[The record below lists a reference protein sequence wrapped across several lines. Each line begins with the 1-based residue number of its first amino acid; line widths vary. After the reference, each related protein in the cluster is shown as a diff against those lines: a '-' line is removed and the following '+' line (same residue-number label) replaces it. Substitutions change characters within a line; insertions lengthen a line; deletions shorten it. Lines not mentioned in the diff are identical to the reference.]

1 MNLRSRR
8 LDGVGVRVS
17 IGMVAS
23 PHPTA
28 SEAGLSVL
36 QAGGNAIDAAV
47 ATAFTLCVVTPGS
60 TGIAGYGGCLL
71 AYLADRQAPLAI
83 DFTSTAPAAAR
94 SDMYRIIARGE
105 GAFDVADGEN
115 VFGARAV
122 DTPGV
127 VAGLVMAHRH
137 GRLPLTTVMEP
148 AVAAAADGFSIDE
161 YTIQRIAE
169 AVVPHRKRF
178 PEVFRLFTLNGQL
191 PRAGDRVRNSELAP
205 VLERIGR
212 EGADAF
218 YHGDVARAVVD
229 VVRQSG
235 GLLTPDDLAAYRAR
249 EHALISTPYR
259 NAIIHTPGLPTGGIT
274 ALQMLRVLETLPAAT
289 LRSDQE
295 MAHAFA
301 EINKVCWRQRLT
313 RHGDPD
319 YVAVDPTTE
328 LGDSL
333 IARLGDVAAA
343 GMKAPAAGELIM
355 ADPAVSTVHIC
366 TADRQGNVVS
376 LTQTHGGSFGSLVA
390 VPGTGIV
397 LGHGMSRFDPR
408 PDRAN
413 SIAPGK
419 RPLHN
424 MSPMLLTQGDR
435 PLFCI
440 GGAGGRTIQGNVA
453 HMIVRVVDRG
463 ETLEDA
469 MDAPRFHIET
479 AEPVLVEEGGDAIAA
494 GLGKLGHQVKM
505 RPRFGSLQA
514 IYFDGDG
521 SMTGVADKRRAGTIR
536 FE

>member
-1 MNLRSRR
+1 M
-8 LDGVGVRVS
+8 GVRVS
-17 IGMVAS
+17 LGMVAS

-28 SEAGLSVL
+28 SEAGLKVL
-36 QAGGNAIDAAV
+36 RAGGNAFDAAV
-47 ATAFTLCVVTPGS
+47 AAAFTLCVVTPGS
-60 TGIAGYGGCLL
+60 TGIAGYGGCLI
-71 AYLADRQAPLAI
+71 AYLADREAPVAI

-94 SDMYRIIARGE
+94 PDMYRIIARSE
-105 GAFDVADGEN
+105 GAFDVADREN
-115 VFGARAV
+115 VYGARSV

-137 GRLPLTTVMEP
+137 GRLPLTTVVEP
-148 AVAAAADGFSIDE
+148 AVSAAADGYPIDQ
-161 YTIQRIAE
+161 YTIERIVE
-169 AVVPHRKRF
+169 AVVPHRERF
-178 PEVFRLFTLNGQL
+178 PEVFGLFTLRGQL
-191 PRAGDRVRNSELAP
+191 PRPGDRMRNPELAP

-218 YHGDVARAVVD
+218 YRGEVARAVVD
-229 VVRQSG
+229 VVQQRG
-235 GLLTPDDLAAYRAR
+235 GLLTTADLAGYRAR

-259 NAIIHTPGLPTGGIT
+259 DAIINTPGLPTGGIT
-274 ALQMLRVLETLPAAT
+274 ALQILRVLETLPAEA
-289 LRSDQE
+289 LRSDHE
-295 MAHAFA
+295 MTHAFA

-319 YVAVDPTTE
+319 HVAVDPAAE
-328 LGDSL
+328 LGDAL
-333 IARLGDVAAA
+333 ITRLSASAAA
-343 GMKAPAAGELIM
+343 GMKAPASGELIM
-355 ADPAVSTVHIC
+355 ADPAISTVHIC
-366 TADRQGNVVS
+366 TADREGNVVS

-390 VPGTGIV
+390 VPGTGII

-424 MSPMLLTQGDR
+424 MSPMLLTRGGK
-435 PLFCI
+435 PFLCI

-479 AEPVLVEEGGDAIAA
+479 TEPVFVEEGGDAIAA
-494 GLGKLGHQVKM
+494 GLRTLGHQVKM

-514 IYFDGDG
+514 ICFDGDG
-521 SMTGVADKRRAGTIR
+521 SMTGVADKRRAGTIC
-536 FE
+536 FA